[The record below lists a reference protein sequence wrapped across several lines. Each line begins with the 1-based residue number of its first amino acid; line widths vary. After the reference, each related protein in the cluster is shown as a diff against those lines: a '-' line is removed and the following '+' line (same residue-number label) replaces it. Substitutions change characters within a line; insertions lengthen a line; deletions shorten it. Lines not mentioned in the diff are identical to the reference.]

1 VSSQTIVS
9 SGIELSAEGIR
20 IGDRPQLLLCASLF
34 YFRLPREEWRA
45 RLEQVRASGYTCV
58 DVYLPW
64 NFHET
69 APGRWSFE
77 GRRDV
82 AKFLDLAHAA
92 GLYVIARPGPYIC
105 SEWDGGGLPAWLG
118 LDPQLRVRQNEP
130 RFLAQV
136 SGWFDKVFPVL
147 AERQYSTGGP
157 VIMVQIENELDFFD
171 CADRT
176 GYLTALRDQAIEHGI
191 TVPLVACA
199 GQGDLAA
206 ATGDVAGV
214 APACNFYPD
223 DDSPHIES
231 EVRWYAQLL
240 AERGLP
246 LLVTET
252 NRRHRTLRRL
262 LASGASLI
270 APYLQSS
277 GWNFGY
283 TPSTGNWGAPGN
295 LMSHGYDFGGY
306 VSSTGVE
313 RAEFAEAQV
322 MSRVL
327 NTLGPR
333 LARATPGV
341 ACVDVTAD
349 FPTTSSPAAL
359 DLDGGGQVL
368 ALPNLGTV
376 PGVAVL
382 SSPSVGRVP
391 IAVAADASPLLL
403 LDLPLQIWGVELT
416 MALASADL
424 VDVAAGDGVLAL
436 AFSSDVPVT
445 VVLDGVQGARVDGSP
460 TRGEVDDRVAVVIPP
475 AVGTPERRT
484 VAGTDRAG
492 SATAVTL
499 VVLPPS
505 HAARLITL
513 QTDGDVDIAAAP
525 APIADRCTT
534 EILKVR
540 RRPGA
545 APARPVGKAHELPP
559 TLESLGVYRGRG
571 AYAATADLTGIN
583 ELLLVGASDLVDL
596 SVAGL
601 VRPTIAGFG
610 ATERIDVREVRGSA
624 EIHATVEIWG
634 HSNFDDARL
643 PALRLGG
650 LRGLGTLWTVQTAQD
665 VSALWTVDGN
675 DHWASAPAPTRTLG
689 GWSSTRVGMPITYTR
704 VLDIDP
710 AAVSAL
716 CLHGLAAPVRV
727 AVDGGEPVTVHRENP
742 WVMLPAGAGRISLT
756 MPHNPSSAGLRAELL
771 TLQPV
776 TGWSCTVQDDN
787 LLTAFSSDVQP
798 SGEQVGLPLGLKPG
812 EEAWL
817 DVDLP
822 ASDTGWLLRLDG
834 TQVRAT
840 GWAGGEC
847 LGRLWLA
854 DASRPRFSG
863 GDSDILWVPAA
874 WTAAG
879 ARLTLLLRA
888 TDGPLESVLR
898 MVRLQSPRSAC

>member
-1 VSSQTIVS
+1 VTAQTVVSSS
-9 SGIELSAEGIR
+9 IELSAEGIR
-20 IGDRPQLLLCASLF
+20 IDGRPQLLLCASLF
-34 YFRLPREEWRA
+34 YFRLPREEWQA

-69 APGRWSFE
+69 APGRWSFD

-82 AKFLDLAHAA
+82 ATFLDLAHAA

-105 SEWDGGGLPAWLG
+105 SEWDGGALPAWLG

-136 SGWFDKVFPVL
+136 SKWFGKVLPLL
-147 AERQYSTGGP
+147 ADRQYPAGGP

-171 CADRT
+171 CEDRA

-191 TVPLVACA
+191 TMPLIACA
-199 GQGDLAA
+199 GQGDLAG
-206 ATGDVAGV
+206 ATGDVASV
-214 APACNFYPD
+214 VPACNFYPD

-231 EVRWYAQLL
+231 EVQRYARLL

-306 VSSTGVE
+306 VSSTGAE
-313 RAEFAEAQV
+313 RGEFAEAQV
-322 MSRVL
+322 MAHIL
-327 NTLGPR
+327 DTLGPR
-333 LARATPGV
+333 LARATTGV
-341 ACVDVTAD
+341 TSVDVAAD
-349 FPTTSSPAAL
+349 FPTSSSPAAL
-359 DLDGGGQVL
+359 ELDGGGRLL
-368 ALPNLGTV
+368 ALPNLGSK
-376 PGVAVL
+376 PGVATL
-382 SSPSVGRVP
+382 SSPSLGRVP
-391 IAVAADASPLLL
+391 VAVPADASPLLL
-403 LDLPLQIWGVELT
+403 LDLPLQTWGFDLT

-424 VDVAAGDGVLAL
+424 VAVAADNGVLAF

-445 VVLDGVQGARVDGSP
+445 VVLDGVRSARVDGSP
-460 TRGEVDDRVAVVIPP
+460 ATGEVDERITVVIPP
-475 AVGTPERRT
+475 AVGTPERKS
-484 VAGTDRAG
+484 VEGTDRAG
-492 SATAVTL
+492 STVAMTL
-499 VVLPPS
+499 VVLPPPQ
-505 HAARLITL
+505 AARLITFNAN
-513 QTDGDVDIAAAP
+513 GDVDLAAAP
-525 APIADRCTT
+525 TTVADRRMT
-534 EILKVR
+534 EVLAVR
-540 RRPGA
+540 RRTGTAPGTA
-545 APARPVGKAHELPP
+545 DGRAHELPP
-559 TLESLGVYRGRG
+559 SLESLAVYRGRG
-571 AYAATADLTGIN
+571 TYAATADFTGIE

-596 SVAGL
+596 SVAGR
-601 VRPTIAGFG
+601 VHPTLASFG
-610 ATERIDVREVRGSA
+610 ATERIDVREVRGSV

-634 HSNFDDARL
+634 HANFDDARL

-650 LRGLGTLWTVQTAQD
+650 LRGLGTVWTVQASQD
-665 VSALWTVDGN
+665 VSALWTMDGG
-675 DHWASAPAPTRTLG
+675 DQWAGDPAPTRMLG
-689 GWSSTRVGMPITYTR
+689 GWSSTRVGLPSTYTR
-704 VLDIDP
+704 LLDLDP
-710 AAVSAL
+710 TAASAL

-727 AVDGGEPVTVHRENP
+727 AVDGGEAVTVHRENP
-742 WVMLPAGAGRISLT
+742 WVMLPAGARRISLT
-756 MPHNPSSAGLRAELL
+756 MPHNPSGAGLRAELL

-776 TGWSCTVQDDN
+776 TGWSCTVQDDDA
-787 LLTAFSSDVQP
+787 LTAFASDVP
-798 SGEQVGLPLGLKPG
+798 PDGDRVTLPLSLKPG

-822 ASDTGWLLRLDG
+822 GSDTGWVLRLEG
-834 TQVRAT
+834 SQVRAT

-847 LGRLWLA
+847 LGRLWLE
-854 DASRPRFSG
+854 DASRPRFAG

-874 WTAAG
+874 WAVAG
-879 ARLTLLLRA
+879 VRLTLLLRG
-888 TDGPLESVLR
+888 TEGPLEPVLR
-898 MVRLQSPRSAC
+898 TLRLQSPIA